1 MLASLSPLWL
11 KMLTTLAIALVLGS
25 LVIVTRRWW
34 AGEPLV
40 KRTRHRRVPWGGEGA
55 LLAAFSL
62 FGAMI
67 TYLSDAA
74 GNGGGR
80 EPIEIDY
87 SMAAGLGLTWL
98 LLAGLVV
105 FWIRVNYSATWRDFG
120 APRSLDEATDDAAL
134 GVMACAAMLVPVY
147 LVQIVLVLVV
157 GLPSSHPTVEQLMKN
172 PSVETVVAAGLM
184 AVVIA
189 PLFEELAFRVLLQG
203 WLERIGGRR
212 AWWPVIVSA
221 VLFALAHSG
230 QGWAPVPL
238 AVLALGIGYVYR
250 QTHRLVPIVAMHM
263 AFNALGLAVALASGG
278 QGDVVPVPAP

>member
-1 MLASLSPLWL
+1 MLAGLSPFWL
-11 KMLTTLAIALVLGS
+11 KMLTTLVFALVLGS
-25 LVIVTRRWW
+25 FVLVTRRWW
-34 AGEPLV
+34 AGKPLV
-40 KRTRHRRVPWGGEGA
+40 ERMRHRRVPWGAEGM
-55 LLAAFSL
+55 LLAGFAL
-62 FGAMI
+62 FGAL
-67 TYLSDAA
+67 TAYLSDA
-74 GNGGGR
+74 NGSDPS
-80 EPIEIDY
+80 EPLSIDL
-87 SMAAGLGLTWL
+87 SMAAGLALTWFL
-98 LLAGLVV
+98 LGGLVV
-105 FWIRVNYSATWRDFG
+105 FWIRANYSATWRDFG
-120 APRSLDEATDDAAL
+120 APRSLDEASDDVAL

-147 LVQIVLVLVV
+147 AVQIVLVLVV
-157 GLPSSHPTVEQLMKN
+157 GLPSSHPTVEQLMAN
-172 PSVETVVAAGLM
+172 PSLETIAAAALM

-238 AVLALGIGYVYR
+238 AVLAVGIGYVYR

-278 QGDVVPVPAP
+278 QGDLVPVPAP